1 MKKILSSTAI
11 IATVFSIGFA
21 ASAQA
26 ESTGCGLGTML
37 FDGNKGVAPNV
48 LAVTT
53 NGLSFGNQTFGISSG
68 TLGCEK
74 NDTVK
79 SKAGKLFAFA
89 NDNLDKLA
97 FDASRG
103 NGEYLEVTANIIGIK
118 DADKNHFFQV
128 VQNNFSN
135 IFTKNVNT
143 KDAVNSLVVMM
154 AKDEVLKA
162 YKI

>member
-1 MKKILSSTAI
+1 MKKILSSA
-11 IATVFSIGFA
+11 ALAAAVLFS
-21 ASAQA
+21 ASVHA

-37 FDGNKGVAPNV
+37 FDGDKGVAPNI

-53 NGLSFGNQTFGISSG
+53 NGTSGNQTFGISSG
-68 TLGCEK
+68 TLGCNK

-79 SKAGKLFAFA
+79 SRAGKLFAFA
-89 NDNLDKLA
+89 DKNLNQLA

-103 NGEYLEVTANIIGIK
+103 NGEYLAATANIIGIK
-118 DADKNHFFQV
+118 AADQNHFFEV

-135 IFTKNVNT
+135 VFAKNSNT
-143 KDAVNSLVVMM
+143 KDVVDSLVALM
-154 AKDEVLKA
+154 AKDEVLKS